1 MVQEGKKRLLGPFIL
16 CLSGLIKPP
25 PLFVVVQLRRL
36 APRGHKL
43 NGPRRQ
49 KTPSRPIHLMLVG
62 AIIMD
67 ECQEKKTIKE
77 AALVKIKS
85 ERSFQ
90 IPNLNERSDF
100 FVKVKKYF

>member
-1 MVQEGKKRLLGPFIL
+1 
-16 CLSGLIKPP
+16 
-25 PLFVVVQLRRL
+25 
-36 APRGHKL
+36 
-43 NGPRRQ
+43 
-49 KTPSRPIHLMLVG
+49 MLVG

-100 FVKVKKYF
+100 FVKVEKYF

>member
-25 PLFVVVQLRRL
+25 PLFVVSRNSRAPSALISIGLIILKRISFRKRL
-36 APRGHKL
+36 L
-43 NGPRRQ
+43 
-49 KTPSRPIHLMLVG
+49 T
-62 AIIMD
+62 IIMD